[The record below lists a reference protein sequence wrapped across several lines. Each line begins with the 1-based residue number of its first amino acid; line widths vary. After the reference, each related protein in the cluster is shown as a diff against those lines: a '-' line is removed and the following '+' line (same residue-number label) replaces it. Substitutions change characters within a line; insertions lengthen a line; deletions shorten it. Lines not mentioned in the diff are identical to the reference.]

1 MTVTHGYQPPSTSGV
16 PGPPPGP
23 PSYGWA
29 PPEPPRRG
37 RGMAVALSVVGLLA
51 ITAIGLSIVSLAK
64 SPESSP
70 TAPTNSASPTSS
82 PGVDTAAATHN
93 LCTAVGPLVAQTDQI
108 ANTWMGLGPVG
119 TPARDSGTS
128 KFVTD
133 MTGAV
138 ARIQKVLDS
147 HPDADPFL
155 RRSLQRGIDDQL
167 MIAADVS
174 TGPFEPY
181 DQNTWL
187 DRQSSYAGVLSV
199 CSKAGVTW

>member
-1 MTVTHGYQPPSTSGV
+1 MTVTHGYVPQPAAGV

-37 RGMAVALSVVGLLA
+37 RGMAVALAGVGLLA
-51 ITAIGLSIVSLAK
+51 VTAMGLSIVSLTT
-64 SPESSP
+64 SPASSP
-70 TAPTNSASPTSS
+70 TAQTSNAA
-82 PGVDTAAATHN
+82 PPNARVDTAAATRN

-119 TPARDSGTS
+119 TPARDGGTP

-138 ARIQKVLDS
+138 ARIQQVLDS

-155 RRSLQRGIDDQL
+155 RRSLQRGIDDEL

-187 DRQSSYAGVLSV
+187 DRQSSYGGVLSV